1 MVCGWLPGEE
11 WQLGVESKT
20 SGSTC
25 KPSDTLMDDA
35 LFERAAV
42 MLALGAYHPI
52 AFKLDPISTETT
64 VELCALAKQAVHN
77 LYERMF
83 LMLSSFF
90 HQCCK
95 PQNLNT
101 FVESLLNYHFSP

>member
-42 MLALGAYHPI
+42 MLALGADHPI

-64 VELCALAKQAVHN
+64 VELCALAKQAAAAEVV
-77 LYERMF
+77 
-83 LMLSSFF
+83 LSHSAA
-90 HQCCK
+90 HETRSAN
-95 PQNLNT
+95 PQG
-101 FVESLLNYHFSP
+101 